1 MEQVYWYHL
10 VIVISHSLRCL
21 RLIYLLCPRWRLTS
35 CSAAT
40 CAWKLKKYDA
50 ICINEKCQKI
60 IPFVSVEDR
69 ATVRKHMLTNCFQ
82 LHRCS
87 LLRDDLSG
95 PYAPWWQFADLNWV
109 ITNLKASGLSLTV
122 TMMADGCIL
131 PSFYRK
137 LCMLALWSSLYHSK
151 LKNVFRYNY
160 LYDIK
165 SGCYEREYIGKNSHL
180 EEGKKR
186 KEHCQASTLINCR
199 FIFFN
204 DYTVQFRHLQ
214 LTHTHPYE
222 CTYANLNSMSLFEDW
237 ADVRD

>member
-1 MEQVYWYHL
+1 MPEAHL
-10 VIVISHSLRCL
+10 PALSTLAPDILF
-21 RLIYLLCPRWRLTS
+21 S
-35 CSAAT
+35 CHMRMKT
-40 CAWKLKKYDA
+40 KKLWCDLYKRKMP
-50 ICINEKCQKI
+50 KKI

-82 LHRCS
+82 LPRCS
-87 LLRDDLSG
+87 VLRDDLSG

-165 SGCYEREYIGKNSHL
+165 SRSYEREYIGKNSL
-180 EEGKKR
+180 FEEGKKR
-186 KEHCQASTLINCR
+186 KSIA
-199 FIFFN
+199 
-204 DYTVQFRHLQ
+204 RHQ
-214 LTHTHPYE
+214 H
-222 CTYANLNSMSLFEDW
+222 W
-237 ADVRD
+237 

>member
-1 MEQVYWYHL
+1 MAMDGKPEARRSAL
-10 VIVISHSLRCL
+10 PTLA
-21 RLIYLLCPRWRLTS
+21 PTS

-40 CAWKLKKYDA
+40 CAWKLKKLWCDLY
-50 ICINEKCQKI
+50 KRKMPKI

-69 ATVRKHMLTNCFQ
+69 AAVRKHMLTNCFQ
-82 LHRCS
+82 LPRCS
-87 LLRDDLSG
+87 ALRDDLSG

-109 ITNLKASGLSLTV
+109 TSNQKALGLSLTV

-180 EEGKKR
+180 EEGKKG
-186 KEHCQASTLINCR
+186 KSI
-199 FIFFN
+199 
-204 DYTVQFRHLQ
+204 VRHQ
-214 LTHTHPYE
+214 H
-222 CTYANLNSMSLFEDW
+222 W
-237 ADVRD
+237 